1 MPELSFRDA
10 VGRYSRVYGK
20 NNCDERHPLH
30 YRATEK
36 AEKACSALLK
46 LFDAYAPL
54 KETEAEAQHSEAE
67 LAAYKKAQSLQFIA
81 KITKRDY
88 VKNEKEIR
96 NLSNQ
101 IEEYLKKLLSN
112 SKDGILE
119 IKRSDL
125 AEIFMCVPSQI
136 NYVLSTRFSPNQGYM
151 VESRRGGGGFVRIIK
166 LSMDN
171 ETNLTAMLE
180 TAGQRKVSRQVGEKL
195 VDRLLEEDFLTSRE
209 GMIIKSMI
217 NDKLLGSDEKADALR
232 GDMLNAVLLL
242 LLRDD
247 FV

>member
-1 MPELSFRDA
+1 MS
-10 VGRYSRVYGK
+10 
-20 NNCDERHPLH
+20 
-30 YRATEK
+30 T
-36 AEKACSALLK
+36 
-46 LFDAYAPL
+46 
-54 KETEAEAQHSEAE
+54 
-67 LAAYKKAQSLQFIA
+67 
-81 KITKRDY
+81 
-88 VKNEKEIR
+88 
-96 NLSNQ
+96 LSNQ

-112 SKDGILE
+112 SKNGILE

>member
-1 MPELSFRDA
+1 MS
-10 VGRYSRVYGK
+10 
-20 NNCDERHPLH
+20 
-30 YRATEK
+30 T
-36 AEKACSALLK
+36 
-46 LFDAYAPL
+46 
-54 KETEAEAQHSEAE
+54 
-67 LAAYKKAQSLQFIA
+67 
-81 KITKRDY
+81 
-88 VKNEKEIR
+88 
-96 NLSNQ
+96 LSNQ

-195 VDRLLEEDFLTSRE
+195 VGRLLEEDFLTSRE

>member
-1 MPELSFRDA
+1 
-10 VGRYSRVYGK
+10 
-20 NNCDERHPLH
+20 
-30 YRATEK
+30 
-36 AEKACSALLK
+36 
-46 LFDAYAPL
+46 
-54 KETEAEAQHSEAE
+54 
-67 LAAYKKAQSLQFIA
+67 
-81 KITKRDY
+81 
-88 VKNEKEIR
+88 
-96 NLSNQ
+96 
-101 IEEYLKKLLSN
+101 
-112 SKDGILE
+112 
-119 IKRSDL
+119 
-125 AEIFMCVPSQI
+125 
-136 NYVLSTRFSPNQGYM
+136 M
-151 VESRRGGGGFVRIIK
+151 VERRRGGGGFVRIIK

-171 ETNLTAMLE
+171 ETTLTAMLE

>member
-1 MPELSFRDA
+1 MS
-10 VGRYSRVYGK
+10 
-20 NNCDERHPLH
+20 
-30 YRATEK
+30 T
-36 AEKACSALLK
+36 
-46 LFDAYAPL
+46 
-54 KETEAEAQHSEAE
+54 
-67 LAAYKKAQSLQFIA
+67 
-81 KITKRDY
+81 
-88 VKNEKEIR
+88 
-96 NLSNQ
+96 LSNQ

-180 TAGQRKVSRQVGEKL
+180 TAGQRKVSHQVGEKL

-247 FV
+247 FVQLV

>member
-1 MPELSFRDA
+1 MS
-10 VGRYSRVYGK
+10 
-20 NNCDERHPLH
+20 
-30 YRATEK
+30 T
-36 AEKACSALLK
+36 
-46 LFDAYAPL
+46 
-54 KETEAEAQHSEAE
+54 
-67 LAAYKKAQSLQFIA
+67 
-81 KITKRDY
+81 
-88 VKNEKEIR
+88 
-96 NLSNQ
+96 LSNQ

-112 SKDGILE
+112 SKNGILE

-180 TAGQRKVSRQVGEKL
+180 TAGQRKL

>member
-1 MPELSFRDA
+1 MS
-10 VGRYSRVYGK
+10 
-20 NNCDERHPLH
+20 
-30 YRATEK
+30 T
-36 AEKACSALLK
+36 
-46 LFDAYAPL
+46 
-54 KETEAEAQHSEAE
+54 
-67 LAAYKKAQSLQFIA
+67 
-81 KITKRDY
+81 
-88 VKNEKEIR
+88 
-96 NLSNQ
+96 LSNKL
-101 IEEYLKKLLSN
+101 EEYLKKLLSN
-112 SKDGILE
+112 SKNGILE

>member
-1 MPELSFRDA
+1 MS
-10 VGRYSRVYGK
+10 
-20 NNCDERHPLH
+20 
-30 YRATEK
+30 T
-36 AEKACSALLK
+36 
-46 LFDAYAPL
+46 
-54 KETEAEAQHSEAE
+54 
-67 LAAYKKAQSLQFIA
+67 
-81 KITKRDY
+81 
-88 VKNEKEIR
+88 
-96 NLSNQ
+96 LSNQ

-195 VDRLLEEDFLTSRE
+195 VDRLLEEDFLTRRE

>member
-1 MPELSFRDA
+1 MS
-10 VGRYSRVYGK
+10 
-20 NNCDERHPLH
+20 
-30 YRATEK
+30 T
-36 AEKACSALLK
+36 
-46 LFDAYAPL
+46 
-54 KETEAEAQHSEAE
+54 
-67 LAAYKKAQSLQFIA
+67 
-81 KITKRDY
+81 
-88 VKNEKEIR
+88 
-96 NLSNQ
+96 LSNQ

-247 FV
+247 FVQLV

>member
-1 MPELSFRDA
+1 MS
-10 VGRYSRVYGK
+10 
-20 NNCDERHPLH
+20 
-30 YRATEK
+30 T
-36 AEKACSALLK
+36 
-46 LFDAYAPL
+46 
-54 KETEAEAQHSEAE
+54 
-67 LAAYKKAQSLQFIA
+67 
-81 KITKRDY
+81 
-88 VKNEKEIR
+88 
-96 NLSNQ
+96 LSNQ

-180 TAGQRKVSRQVGEKL
+180 TAGQRKVSHQVGEKL

>member
-1 MPELSFRDA
+1 MS
-10 VGRYSRVYGK
+10 
-20 NNCDERHPLH
+20 
-30 YRATEK
+30 T
-36 AEKACSALLK
+36 
-46 LFDAYAPL
+46 
-54 KETEAEAQHSEAE
+54 
-67 LAAYKKAQSLQFIA
+67 
-81 KITKRDY
+81 
-88 VKNEKEIR
+88 
-96 NLSNQ
+96 LSNQ

>member
-1 MPELSFRDA
+1 MS
-10 VGRYSRVYGK
+10 
-20 NNCDERHPLH
+20 
-30 YRATEK
+30 T
-36 AEKACSALLK
+36 
-46 LFDAYAPL
+46 
-54 KETEAEAQHSEAE
+54 
-67 LAAYKKAQSLQFIA
+67 
-81 KITKRDY
+81 
-88 VKNEKEIR
+88 
-96 NLSNQ
+96 LSNQ

-217 NDKLLGSDEKADALR
+217 NDKLLGSDERADALR